1 MDFSTENKSLPTD
14 FLTDE
19 LDGELCYVQTS
30 DGKIV
35 SIHFGLADDY
45 EGVNIKRS
53 IASTFQANFDNNTAD
68 VEETDVGS
76 AHTSHY
82 RCVCVCVCVC
92 VCLYVMQKYF
102 HQICW
107 HNEMDNRLGCHTIM
121 NMLGKM
127 LTLNRSILSNK
138 AV

>member
-1 MDFSTENKSLPTD
+1 MDYSTENNSVPTN

-35 SIHFGLADDY
+35 SIHYELTDDY

-53 IASTFQANFDNNTAD
+53 IASVFQGNFDSNKAD

-76 AHTSHY
+76 IHTSHY
-82 RCVCVCVCVC
+82 R
-92 VCLYVMQKYF
+92 YV
-102 HQICW
+102 
-107 HNEMDNRLGCHTIM
+107 NN
-121 NMLGKM
+121 
-127 LTLNRSILSNK
+127 
-138 AV
+138 